1 LGKTLRKWLEHER
14 PEKYVSAQEAEPAF
28 REWPPERQRDLRS
41 AALTLTATRRA
52 RQKTAR
58 ENPSNHPT
66 ALFFILLIVLLV
78 VVEIGQLLSMRL
90 SVDSDQWQL
99 VAARDSVGLLLS
111 LLLGFTLAMAI
122 SRHDQ

>member
-1 LGKTLRKWLEHER
+1 MAARTSAGSPKRSTDINRHPPRTPENGARK
-14 PEKYVSAQEAEPAF
+14 PF
-28 REWPPERQRDLRS
+28 D
-41 AALTLTATRRA
+41 
-52 RQKTAR
+52 
-58 ENPSNHPT
+58 HPR
-66 ALFFILLIVLLV
+66 ALFFVLLIVLLV

>member
-1 LGKTLRKWLEHER
+1 
-14 PEKYVSAQEAEPAF
+14 
-28 REWPPERQRDLRS
+28 
-41 AALTLTATRRA
+41 
-52 RQKTAR
+52 
-58 ENPSNHPT
+58 
-66 ALFFILLIVLLV
+66 LLIVLLV